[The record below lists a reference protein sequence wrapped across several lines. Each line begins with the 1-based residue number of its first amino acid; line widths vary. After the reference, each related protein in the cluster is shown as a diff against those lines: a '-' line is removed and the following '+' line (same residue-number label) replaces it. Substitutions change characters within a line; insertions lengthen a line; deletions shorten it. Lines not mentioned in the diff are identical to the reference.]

1 MRHHRPSQLAVLVV
15 ALLPSSSAAA
25 AAAPRSA
32 SGSGS
37 GSSITDW
44 GELTSSHP
52 QYEQL
57 SQLCR
62 FHAEAEALRRFAVE
76 FGHTIGNGTSAADAF
91 YEACDAVCPSAVAP
105 DLKKQ
110 CTDHSYHSFDS
121 HFAEMQ
127 TSRPNLNWEVAF
139 LVFSLIVGAGFKC
152 FLPACVP
159 YTVALLVLG
168 IVLGAF
174 ARQLATQQDCP
185 MYAILQDTDHDGV
198 VSRAE
203 YGLFICAG
211 CAEGAF
217 CMGETREHFKRTCGD
232 GSARPNSCGWT
243 FDMLNE
249 PWSPSAFLAE
259 TKRDGRSEHL
269 TADELWTARCN
280 MLEDLISLSNMD
292 PHLLLIT
299 FLPALL
305 FEWAAAEPPTHEGLN
320 SRHARP
326 VLSARPSALHCVRCR
341 SACFGLDIG
350 IFRKQIVQICLMA
363 FPAMITSSLIT
374 GGILYLLAPASWNF
388 WVCWLIGVIA
398 SATDPVAVVA
408 LLKELGA
415 SKQLGTLIEG
425 ESLLN
430 DGSAVVLFVWVRAAI
445 GYSYSDE
452 PPRWMDVRD
461 RYTGQVGTNFV
472 VVVAQMLLF
481 GVVYG
486 VAFGFTTKYMLKFV
500 YNDKFIESSFVLGM
514 SYLCFWMGELI
525 CGTSAVLAVV
535 IMGLYINMNRS
546 AISPNTLHF
555 LHQFYEMIAHM
566 LNTLIFSI
574 AGSKLGLLFMDN
586 ALAEVRTSRHA
597 PKPHAAGTQLPP
609 RPHSSSCQP
618 RPRSSR
624 AAHGPPAAAHSA
636 RAARR

>member
-1 MRHHRPSQLAVLVV
+1 
-15 ALLPSSSAAA
+15 
-25 AAAPRSA
+25 
-32 SGSGS
+32 
-37 GSSITDW
+37 
-44 GELTSSHP
+44 
-52 QYEQL
+52 
-57 SQLCR
+57 
-62 FHAEAEALRRFAVE
+62 
-76 FGHTIGNGTSAADAF
+76 
-91 YEACDAVCPSAVAP
+91 
-105 DLKKQ
+105 
-110 CTDHSYHSFDS
+110 
-121 HFAEMQ
+121 
-127 TSRPNLNWEVAF
+127 
-139 LVFSLIVGAGFKC
+139 
-152 FLPACVP
+152 
-159 YTVALLVLG
+159 
-168 IVLGAF
+168 
-174 ARQLATQQDCP
+174 
-185 MYAILQDTDHDGV
+185 
-198 VSRAE
+198 
-203 YGLFICAG
+203 
-211 CAEGAF
+211 
-217 CMGETREHFKRTCGD
+217 
-232 GSARPNSCGWT
+232 
-243 FDMLNE
+243 
-249 PWSPSAFLAE
+249 
-259 TKRDGRSEHL
+259 
-269 TADELWTARCN
+269 
-280 MLEDLISLSNMD
+280 
-292 PHLLLIT
+292 
-299 FLPALL
+299 
-305 FEWAAAEPPTHEGLN
+305 
-320 SRHARP
+320 
-326 VLSARPSALHCVRCR
+326 
-341 SACFGLDIG
+341 
-350 IFRKQIVQICLMA
+350 MA
-363 FPAMITSSLIT
+363 
-374 GGILYLLAPASWNF
+374 
-388 WVCWLIGVIA
+388 
-398 SATDPVAVVA
+398 
-408 LLKELGA
+408 GA
-415 SKQLGTLIEG
+415 SKALATLIEG

-586 ALAEVRTSRHA
+586 ALAEVRTSRHT